1 MEKMRIIA
9 HVDMDSFFTACEE
22 LRRPELKGKPVV
34 VGADPKGGGGRGVV
48 STASYK
54 AREFG
59 IKSGMPISVAYRKC
73 PDCIFLPVDF
83 EYYLQVSGKI
93 MELLR
98 KYSDKIEIASI
109 DEAYLDLSSSKDYE
123 NAKQKTED
131 IKNEVRKMGLSCSV
145 GIGPNKLIAKIAS
158 DYKKPDGLTMVMP
171 EEVDE
176 FLKPLD
182 VRVIPGIG
190 PKTSEFLKE
199 RKIEKISDLR
209 KVTKTTLKG
218 WLGKF
223 GEDVYNYARGIDD
236 SELIIQYSPK
246 SFSREHT
253 FEKDTDDMDKIIEV
267 IDIISNE
274 LQEECKK
281 EDVEF
286 KTLTLKLRFEGF
298 ETHTRSITLESHSKR
313 KEDIKKAG
321 LYLISGFYPLEKKI
335 RLIGLKISNLKK
347 KNGKHEKDVRI
358 SDYI

>member
-1 MEKMRIIA
+1 MEKRRIIA
-9 HVDMDSFFTACEE
+9 HVDMDSFFTSCEE

-34 VGADPKGGGGRGVV
+34 VGADPKGGKGRGVV
-48 STASYK
+48 STASYE
-54 AREFG
+54 ARKFG
-59 IKSGMPISVAYRKC
+59 IRSGMPISVAYRKC

-83 EYYLQVSGKI
+83 DYYLQVSEKI
-93 MELLR
+93 MKMLR

-109 DEAYLDLSSSKDYE
+109 DEAYLDLSSLNNYE
-123 NAKQKTED
+123 NAKEKAED
-131 IKNEVRKMGLSCSV
+131 IKNEVRKMGLSCSI

-158 DYKKPDGLTMVMP
+158 DYKKPDGLTMVTP
-171 EEVDE
+171 EEVHE
-176 FLKPLD
+176 FLNPLN

-190 PKTSEFLKE
+190 PKTSEFLKDK
-199 RKIEKISDLR
+199 KIETISDLI
-209 KVTKTTLKG
+209 KVSKTTLQE

-223 GEDVYNYARGIDD
+223 GEDVYGYARGMDD
-236 SELIIQYSPK
+236 SEIITEYSPK

-267 IDIISNE
+267 IDVISDE
-274 LQEECKK
+274 LEAECKK

-298 ETHTRSITLESHSKR
+298 ETHTRSTTLESYSKR
-313 KEDIKKAG
+313 KEDIKKEG
-321 LYLISGFYPLEKKI
+321 LYLISSFYPFEKKI

-347 KNGKHEKDVRI
+347 KNGKYDESARI